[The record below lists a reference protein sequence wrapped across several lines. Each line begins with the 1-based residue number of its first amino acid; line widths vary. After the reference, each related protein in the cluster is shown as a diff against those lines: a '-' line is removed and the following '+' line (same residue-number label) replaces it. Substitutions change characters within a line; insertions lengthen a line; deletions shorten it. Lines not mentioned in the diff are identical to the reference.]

1 MSDSGS
7 KQPRSGVITA
17 LVVTGFGIGWLAG
30 LSVSPV
36 VSIVISSL
44 LGTAAAAV
52 AVLSGLEFAS
62 VDGEKKATVRQ
73 FLGLHPNP
81 WPIACLVIGLVIG
94 SMFGIR
100 ARNYHW
106 FGSDLSSEVAK
117 WENADLAN
125 NPIARRLFEL
135 QYPYTPYARS
145 KTLLGQDL
153 STDYTRWLSAT
164 NTITNTVHPAL
175 VDELT
180 KRLLDLE
187 YPPQTYLEAINRTAT
202 TSTSPATLRGTSLL
216 GSAADTTG
224 EQPSECTDLRGKL
237 GQDLRDQ
244 LNKSV
249 WSELTNLVTDTTKLE
264 SVVEVICQKR

>member
-1 MSDSGS
+1 MGNSQSNRELQHGL
-7 KQPRSGVITA
+7 A
-17 LVVTGFGIGWLAG
+17 LVATGFGIGWLAG
-30 LSVSPV
+30 LAVSPV

-52 AVLSGLEFAS
+52 AVLSGLESAT
-62 VDGEKKATVRQ
+62 VDGEKKATIRQ

-81 WPIACLVIGLVIG
+81 WPITCLVIGIVIG
-94 SMFGIR
+94 SMVGIR

-106 FGSDLSSEVAK
+106 FGSDLSSELAK
-117 WENADLAN
+117 WEDADLVN

-153 STDYTRWLSAT
+153 TTDYTRWLSAT

-187 YPPQTYLEAINRTAT
+187 YPPQTYLEALNRTAT
-202 TSTSPATLRGTSLL
+202 TTTAPTTVKGTSLL
-216 GSAADTTG
+216 GSAARSTS
-224 EQPSECTDLRGKL
+224 EQPNECTDLRGKF
-237 GQDLRDQ
+237 GQDLRAQ

-249 WSELTNLVTDTTKLE
+249 WSELTKLVTDTAKLE